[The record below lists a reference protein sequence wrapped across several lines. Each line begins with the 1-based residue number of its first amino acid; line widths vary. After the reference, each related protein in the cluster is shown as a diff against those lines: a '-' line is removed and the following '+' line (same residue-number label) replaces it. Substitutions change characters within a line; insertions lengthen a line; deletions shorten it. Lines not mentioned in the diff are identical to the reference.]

1 MCLRDREWTAFRMEC
16 VRRRTYYDL
25 HGKEKRLHLLQ
36 GLAAILLDIDKA
48 IKIIRTTE
56 EESEVVPNPVS
67 YTHLEIRRNSEH
79 PYIKHSTRRNA
90 TKP

>member
-1 MCLRDREWTAFRMEC
+1 MEC

-25 HGKEKRLHLLQ
+25 HGKEKRLHLLK

-56 EESEVVPNPVS
+56 EETEVVPNLMIGNDIEEVQA
-67 YTHLEIRRNSEH
+67 ENVAK
-79 PYIKHSTRRNA
+79 IKQRH
-90 TKP
+90 